1 MFCLRFLADSAKVKL
16 ISSFQVFF
24 EEKFHFTLW
33 YSQMYFAF
41 YAYNIFPV
49 ENVIA
54 SLRLPIMMR
63 SSWWAYKNRENACPP
78 GRELIDHTCTFTFW
92 RNFFCEFQSLS
103 FSPFSNR
110 FKNSIFHQK
119 NSNFQNYISVA
130 VIEQFWQVYAWRH
143 FIITRVKYQN
153 ISWLDKC
160 RGFMINENSQFTV
173 AACINFLVGIA

>member
-16 ISSFQVFF
+16 ISSFQVFL

-92 RNFFCEFQSLS
+92 RNFFFCEFQSLS

-119 NSNFQNYISVA
+119 SQKFPKLHFCCCHWTILTSVCLKAFHYYASEIS
-130 VIEQFWQVYAWRH
+130 
-143 FIITRVKYQN
+143 KY
-153 ISWLDKC
+153 L
-160 RGFMINENSQFTV
+160 MIGQMQR
-173 AACINFLVGIA
+173 IYD